1 MNLKFLSWIFLFIS
15 VTVSC
20 HKHEQPYKI
29 ETGRYISASNGMV
42 VSAHRES
49 SAAGVKMLL
58 SGGNAVDA
66 AVATELTLAVC
77 YPEAGNIGGGG
88 FMLIRLADGTTD
100 VIDYRE
106 KAPRKASRDMYLNET
121 GEIIQGLSTE
131 THMASGVPGTVA
143 GILEAHRKYGK
154 LPFKKVI
161 EPAIE
166 LAEKG
171 FRINQYQANSLNSNR
186 KKFIE
191 RNRVKTAF
199 VKDSLW
205 KEGDIL
211 RQPDLAKTL
220 KRIKDKGRE
229 GFYSG
234 RTADLIINEM
244 RRGNGLISRED
255 LEEYSPVWRKPL
267 AGRYRDYEIITIPPP
282 SAGGIILLQLL
293 GIVEDYPLK
302 EWGFQTPETIH
313 LIIEAE
319 KRVFADRAEFIGD
332 PDFVKV
338 PVNQLLNKNYLR
350 ERMSDFSPGR
360 ATPSDQISHG
370 NPLQTE
376 NEETTHYSVVDRWG
390 NAVAATTTLNGSFG
404 SSIVVEG
411 AGFLLNN
418 EMDDFSSKPGFPNM
432 YGLVGGD
439 ANSIQPGKRMLSSMT
454 PTIITRNDSLYMVL
468 GSPGGSTIPT
478 SVFQVIIN
486 VLDFEMDIRHAV
498 EAGRFHNQWL
508 PDYTEFEPD
517 LFGSETR
524 LKLESLGHTIK
535 RRGSLGRV
543 NALII
548 NSGGLINSGADP
560 RGNNSACGY

>member
-1 MNLKFLSWIFLFIS
+1 MNLKHISWFFLFIS
-15 VTVSC
+15 VTLSC
-20 HKHEQPYKI
+20 RNGQLYKI
-29 ETGRYISASNGMV
+29 ETGRYISVPNGMV
-42 VSAHRES
+42 VSAHNES

-66 AVATELTLAVC
+66 AAAAEFSLAVC

-106 KAPRKASRDMYLNET
+106 KAPAKASRDMYLNEK
-121 GEIIQGLSTE
+121 GELVQGLSTG

-143 GILEAHRKYGK
+143 GIIEAHRKYGK

-171 FRINQYQANSLNSNR
+171 FRINQYQANSLNNNR
-186 KKFIE
+186 NRFIE

-211 RQPDLAKTL
+211 RQPVLAKTL
-220 KRIKDKGRE
+220 KRIKNKGTE

-234 RTADLIINEM
+234 RTANLIIKEM
-244 RRGNGLISRED
+244 QRGNGLISHED

-267 AGRYRDYEIITIPPP
+267 TGRYRDYEIITIPPP

-293 GIVEDYPLK
+293 GIMENYPLK
-302 EWGFQTPETIH
+302 EWGFQSPETIH

-319 KRVFADRAEFIGD
+319 KRVFADRAEFVGD
-332 PDFVKV
+332 PGFVNV
-338 PVNQLLNKNYLR
+338 PVKQLLNKSYLR
-350 ERMSDFSPGR
+350 LRMSDFSPGK
-360 ATPSDQISHG
+360 ATPSGQISHG
-370 NPLQTE
+370 NPLMIE

-454 PTIITRNDSLYMVL
+454 PAIITRNDSLFMVL

-508 PDYTEFEPD
+508 PDYTEFEPE
-517 LFGSETR
+517 LFGNETR
-524 LKLESLGHTIK
+524 LKLESLGHIIK

-548 NSGGLINSGADP
+548 NRDELIYSGADP